1 MGRADGSIPDFIT
14 KEEEAFLTE
23 RVRIITMFIYI
34 SMELIG
40 QIKDSPKPKWKTVGS
55 GRR

>member
-14 KEEEAFLTE
+14 KEEEAILTE
-23 RVRIITMFIYI
+23 RVRNITMVIYTGRK
-34 SMELIG
+34 LID